1 MKYKVVHR
9 FRDLQDNDHI
19 YKVGDTYPRKEI
31 KIEDVSPERIQ
42 ELSGT
47 QNKIGK
53 ILIEAEKE
61 EKQEVKEKE
70 ATTEKEKTK
79 TSTKTKNK

>member
-31 KIEDVSPERIQ
+31 KIEDVDPERIE

-47 QNKIGK
+47 QNKIGE
-53 ILIEAEKE
+53 ILIKAEKE
-61 EKQEVKEKE
+61 EVKEKE

>member
-9 FRDLQDNDHI
+9 FRDLQDDDYV
-19 YKVGDTYPRKEI
+19 YKIGDTYPRKEN
-31 KIEDVSPERIQ
+31 KDVSPERIE

-47 QNKIGK
+47 NNKIGK
-53 ILIEAEKE
+53 VLIEAEKE
-61 EKQEVKEKE
+61 
-70 ATTEKEKTK
+70 ATTKKEKTK

>member
-31 KIEDVSPERIQ
+31 KIEDVSTERIE

-47 QNKIGK
+47 QNKIGE
-53 ILIEAEKE
+53 ILIKAEKE
-61 EKQEVKEKE
+61 EVKEKE